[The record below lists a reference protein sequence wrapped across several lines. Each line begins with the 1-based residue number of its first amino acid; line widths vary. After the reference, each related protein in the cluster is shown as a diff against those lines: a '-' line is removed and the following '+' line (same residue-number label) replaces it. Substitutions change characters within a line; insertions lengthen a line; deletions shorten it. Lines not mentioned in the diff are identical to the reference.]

1 MVMDSK
7 RALPVLTQLDFWT
20 YLVELLRVSELV
32 ELEESENRVILK
44 RLRESELRLEDTCRH
59 KDVVIM
65 AVNAIIE
72 LIFEG
77 CKRDAQIA
85 NMLAKTTKLLTHV
98 IDTLKHVVELFNA
111 NALALINRN
120 LVVIFFDKL
129 VKLLHVA
136 LMHPRDYTVET
147 LEKLLGQERRVEL
160 DGQRQR
166 NWVYITEMFRII
178 NQLSSSCSFLY
189 GQIEVKLAL
198 SRFIAELLMRSENPS
213 VLDEMVCSF
222 DGRRYFD
229 ENEVFTKEE
238 MRTYGS
244 LILVEMGMVFKG
256 LYIDKD
262 HRLANG

>member
-1 MVMDSK
+1 MFVTLSVKLLHRLLVMDSK

-32 ELEESENRVILK
+32 ELERSENRVILK
-44 RLRESELRLEDTCRH
+44 RLRENELRLDDPCCH
-59 KDVVIM
+59 KDVVMM

-77 CKRDAQIA
+77 CKREAQIA
-85 NMLAKTTKLLTHV
+85 NMLTKTTKLLTHV

-120 LVVIFFDKL
+120 LVVTFFDKL

-147 LEKLLGQERRVEL
+147 LEKLLGQERKVEL

-189 GQIEVKLAL
+189 G
-198 SRFIAELLMRSENPS
+198 
-213 VLDEMVCSF
+213 
-222 DGRRYFD
+222 
-229 ENEVFTKEE
+229 
-238 MRTYGS
+238 
-244 LILVEMGMVFKG
+244 
-256 LYIDKD
+256 
-262 HRLANG
+262 